1 MKELYCVAGI
11 TKQALWKHRKH
22 QELTVFQ
29 TAQVIKT
36 IEKKRKNHKRM
47 GVRNLFYMVK
57 EESPVGRDIFERIGL
72 SNGFRIKRTRNV
84 VKTTWSQR
92 VAWSPKSCSR

>member
-57 EESPVGRDIFERIGL
+57 KNRQLDVISL
-72 SNGFRIKRTRNV
+72 SELDCQTV
-84 VKTTWSQR
+84 LE
-92 VAWSPKSCSR
+92 